1 MRCCTNSCEFDHTQS
16 NNSIII
22 SIIYKAIKRVGNAE
36 SGSKQSKDAEPGSKQ
51 SKDQKKL
58 NKPGRSQVV
67 FYMSLIISSR
77 AQSNHM
83 KIFPD
88 VE

>member
-1 MRCCTNSCEFDHTQS
+1 MIH
-16 NNSIII
+16 
-22 SIIYKAIKRVGNAE
+22 KAIKRVGNAE
-36 SGSKQSKDAEPGSKQ
+36 SGSKQSKDAELGSKQ

-83 KIFPD
+83 KIFHD